1 MRAAALIVVV
11 LIAGAGCDQVDAD
24 GPDVDAGIDDDPLLV
39 TAPAEA
45 GSLDDLHER
54 IIKPRCSGTPG
65 LCHNGQFEPNL
76 STPGLTYAYLVRRPG
91 LEKPDRL
98 RVDPEHPERSLLV
111 DKLLGRNGVATQMP
125 LGAEPLSDGDIEAI
139 EAWIAAGALRAPGM
153 APAPVL
159 NNPPRRPDIGVFAAN
174 GTRLDDGG
182 GAVVG
187 VGDVVTLRH
196 TVADFETADADI
208 PFAAIALF
216 NADGRRVVLEPGGGD
231 PSIGATTY
239 DADGPLGGGDVFDWR
254 RTWTVTDPVP
264 MIDDAG
270 VETTAEPE
278 DVTLTPIA
286 IYYDQLGEDGIATYA
301 FGARTIQV
309 EP

>member
-1 MRAAALIVVV
+1 MRSWVLVASVAL
-11 LIAGAGCDQVDAD
+11 AGCNQVDAD
-24 GPDVDAGIDDDPLLV
+24 GPDVDAGVDDDPLLV
-39 TAPAEA
+39 SDPAAP
-45 GSLDDLHER
+45 GSLDELHET

-125 LGAEPLSDGDIEAI
+125 LGAEPLSDGDIAAV

-153 APAPVL
+153 EPAPVL
-159 NNPPRRPDIGVFAAN
+159 NNPPRRPDLGVFAAN

-182 GAVVG
+182 GAIVG

-196 TVADFETADADI
+196 TVADFETADAEI
-208 PFAAIALF
+208 PFAAVVLF
-216 NADGRRVVLEPGGGD
+216 NADGRKVVLEPATAD
-231 PSIGATTY
+231 PSIGMTSY
-239 DADGPLGGGDVFDWR
+239 DAAGPLGGGDVFDYR
-254 RTWTVTDPVP
+254 RSWTVPDPVP
-264 MIDDAG
+264 LVDDAG
-270 VETTAEPE
+270 NPSSAPAA
-278 DVTLTPIA
+278 DVTLSLLA
-286 IYYDQLGEDGIATYA
+286 IYYDEAGGDGIAAYA
-301 FGARTIQV
+301 VGTRTIQV
-309 EP
+309 QP